1 MRWRLGVVGFPIAH
15 SLSPQLH
22 AAGLALAGLDGT
34 SERIELR
41 ENEASQLRSLMGGQF
56 DALSVTMPLKMAAV
70 QLCDAL
76 DDVALRTGVVNSLLT
91 RDGRVHGASTDG
103 LGFVN
108 AVETELSVSLVDVRV
123 VVLGAGGAAHAIVD
137 ALVHAGVGS
146 VTVLGRSLANV
157 DSLTSRYDNVHDHFE
172 GHEHLDLI
180 VNTTPAISRDP
191 STSVLDGVTA
201 TSIAIDIAY
210 DPTMTPWRSLYED
223 AGCRTRNGLGML
235 AYQAALQMTWWW
247 DVSIDGAELLKVLQ

>member
-1 MRWRLGVVGFPIAH
+1 MRWRLGVVGSPIAH

-22 AAGLALAGLDGT
+22 CAGLALAGLEGT
-34 SERIELR
+34 SERLELR
-41 ENEASQLRSLMGGQF
+41 ENDAPQLHSMLAGQF
-56 DALSVTMPLKMAAV
+56 DALSVTMPLKMAAA
-70 QLCDAL
+70 QLCDSL
-76 DDVALRTGVVNSLLT
+76 DDVAQRSGVVNSLLA
-91 RDGRVHGASTDG
+91 RDGDVHGANTDG

-108 AVETELSVSLVDVRV
+108 AVETELSVSLVDARV
-123 VVLGAGGAAHAIVD
+123 VMHGAGGAAHAIVD
-137 ALVHAGVGS
+137 ALVHAGVAS

-172 GHEHLDLI
+172 GHEQVDLI
-180 VNTTPAISRDP
+180 VNATPAISREA
-191 STSVLDGVTA
+191 SASVFDGVTSS
-201 TSIAIDIAY
+201 TIAIDIAY

-247 DVSIDGAELLKVLQ
+247 DVTIDGAELLKVLQ

>member
-22 AAGLALAGLDGT
+22 AAGLALAGLEGT

-41 ENEASQLRSLMGGQF
+41 DDDAPQLRSLMGGQF
-56 DALSVTMPLKMAAV
+56 DALSVTMPLKMVAV
-70 QLCDAL
+70 QLCDSL
-76 DDVALRTGVVNSLLT
+76 DDVALRTGVVNSLLA
-91 RDGRVHGASTDG
+91 RDGGVHGANTDG

-108 AVETELSVSLVDVRV
+108 AVESELSVSLVDARV
-123 VVLGAGGAAHAIVD
+123 VMFGAGGAAHAIVD
-137 ALVHAGVGS
+137 ALVHAGVAT

-172 GHEHLDLI
+172 GNKHVDLI
-180 VNTTPAISRDP
+180 VNTTPAISREP
-191 STSVLDGVTA
+191 TSNVLDGVTNA
-201 TSIAIDIAY
+201 TIAIDIAY

-247 DVSIDGAELLKVLQ
+247 DVTIDGAELLKVLR

>member
-1 MRWRLGVVGFPIAH
+1 MKWRLGVVGFPIAH

-22 AAGLALAGLDGT
+22 AAGLALAGLEGT

-41 ENEASQLRSLMGGQF
+41 ENDAPQLRSLMGGQF

-70 QLCDAL
+70 QLCDSL
-76 DDVALRTGVVNSLLT
+76 DDVALRTGVVNSLLA
-91 RDGRVHGASTDG
+91 RDGQVHGANTDG

-157 DSLTSRYDNVHDHFE
+157 DSLTNRYDNVHDHFE
-172 GHEHLDLI
+172 GHEHVDLI

-191 STSVLDGVTA
+191 SASVLEGVTA